1 VNFFSG
7 LEIGHA
13 IYSNEAPLSGH
24 TSIMK
29 VRLRAD
35 SGIGEQSIEEIFVG
49 ECLWK
54 KMPLTMLFC
63 KGAEAAAWF
72 LVFLKSCMY

>member
-1 VNFFSG
+1 
-7 LEIGHA
+7 
-13 IYSNEAPLSGH
+13 
-24 TSIMK
+24 MK

-35 SGIGEQSIEEIFVG
+35 SGIGEQSIEELFVG